1 VVLKLY
7 ILCYPTYPIARNWAN
22 PVSQIRVGIFSP
34 ITVFFCEKKE
44 ENTIQLKQCKNSNEK
59 QIKKSK
65 AKKNTENKIKPR
77 QVRG

>member
-1 VVLKLY
+1 MLSNLPHSQELGQSRVPDKGRH
-7 ILCYPTYPIARNWAN
+7 ILSHNC
-22 PVSQIRVGIFSP
+22 
-34 ITVFFCEKKE
+34 FFCEKKE

-59 QIKKSK
+59 QIKKNK